1 MSYLNVP
8 RLTFSG
14 DFISDVSTV
23 NNDTQH
29 YNNSTF
35 QSKYQKP
42 KTEIA
47 ANGWWNP
54 EGGATF
60 GFQDC
65 HVKQIIGEDGT
76 STSDPLLDDIIG
88 QIVCGA
94 EGRNSGKMV
103 DLDPQQ
109 QMVSQLWG
117 VTFRILT
124 AKNELLLEG
133 KIDPTGFR
141 NLQMRQ
147 QTGGKVNGQPF
158 GGTWTS
164 VIEDVVWGDLA
175 HSSPFLMAL
184 KSKTQENKLSINLN
198 AFGYY
203 YNHAKDGRF
212 SLGRILGGLG
222 PWFTNEPKLFAPARR
237 LYGIIGDAPNDN
249 PKTQQPIFFG
259 ASNFLFDKKNARL
272 SIDLGSSF
280 PISDSM
286 GNISLNTNLVLAV
299 SKKSITFSASDSI
312 NLVTGN
318 DVLFI
323 GEVEYEKGADW
334 INTTSAILDFN
345 NLSNDVVSA
354 LEDNQLLLLGRASI
368 NNMYS
373 IIAREAIDGI
383 VIRADNFVQRLDTN
397 QTNEVRLYAYQFGV
411 PLQNKNITITQEP
424 PTAVSPKK
432 DNQPP
437 ICDIPGNNYPAAGLT
452 FDTTIVTDNNGLAIL
467 KLTGNSI
474 NCPREYL
481 DGQIY
486 TLDYQLTNV
495 PIDAASG
502 SVMPDNFIAIHLRDH
517 YEIPNT
523 PVWSDIKPT
532 MIQFAN
538 LYPIM
543 SKFFIDFSDP
553 DALIA
558 KKDLLIFAFDRDIHD
573 PIYMPV
579 TRDLSENKRLTILKW
594 LNNPIIDE
602 QIVLSTEK
610 KVVDANLA
618 EELLQAKA
626 TPLTDYQKQL
636 KDAVRAKNGSN
647 FSSPE
652 IKNLFEF

>member
-29 YNNSTF
+29 YNNASFEPSF
-35 QSKYQKP
+35 QQFGQGSN
-42 KTEIA
+42 
-47 ANGWWNP
+47 NGWWNP

-65 HVKQIIGEDGT
+65 HIKQIVGEDGT

-94 EGRNSGKMV
+94 DGRNSGKMV

-141 NLQMRQ
+141 NLQIRQ
-147 QTGGKVNGQPF
+147 QSGGSVNGQPH

-175 HSSPFLMAL
+175 LSSPFLMAL
-184 KSKTQENKLSINLN
+184 KRKTQENKLSINLN

-203 YNHAKDGRF
+203 YTHASDGRF

-237 LYGIIGDAPNDN
+237 LYGIKKSGGS
-249 PKTQQPIFFG
+249 IFFG
-259 ASNFLFDKKNARL
+259 SSNFLFDKKNARL

-280 PISDSM
+280 PISNSI
-286 GNISLNTNLVLAV
+286 GEVSLDTDLLLAV
-299 SKKSITFSASDSI
+299 SKKSVNYSPSAI
-312 NLVTGN
+312 PHLVDAN
-318 DVLFI
+318 DVLLI
-323 GEVEYEKGADW
+323 GEVDYKKGTDW
-334 INTTSAILDFN
+334 INATSAILDFN
-345 NLSNDVVSA
+345 NLSSDVVSA
-354 LEDNQLLLLGRASI
+354 LENNQLLLLGRTST
-368 NNMYS
+368 NDKYG
-373 IIAREAIDGI
+373 IIARESIDGI

-397 QTNEVRLYAYQFGV
+397 QTNEVRLYAYQFGI
-411 PLQNKNITITQEP
+411 PLQNKKITITQEKA
-424 PTAVSPKK
+424 TAVSPKK
-432 DNQPP
+432 DNKPP
-437 ICDIPGNNYPAAGLT
+437 ICDIPGNNYPKTGLT
-452 FDTTIVTDNNGLAIL
+452 FDTIITTDKNGLALL

-474 NCPREYL
+474 NCPRVYL

-486 TLDYQLTNV
+486 TLDYQLTGV
-495 PIDAASG
+495 PIDPASG

-517 YEIPNT
+517 YEIPAK

-543 SKFFIDFSDP
+543 SKFFINFSDP

-558 KKDLLIFAFDRDIHD
+558 KSELLIFAFDRDIHD

-579 TRDLSENKRLTILKW
+579 TRDLSENKRLTIIKW
-594 LNNPIIDE
+594 LKNPIIDTP
-602 QIVLSTEK
+602 ITLSKSKENM
-610 KVVDANLA
+610 VVDTDLA
-618 EELLQAKA
+618 EELLQAKSN
-626 TPLTDYQKQL
+626 PLTDYQKRL